1 MYQMKKILII
11 MLSAGIVLAGC
22 SKKEVKPVPEKHV
35 DVAIVHSYN
44 VPYVYDY
51 PAMVQGVVD
60 YQVVPRISGAVFK
73 QYYTEGTYVKKDAP
87 LYQIDP
93 RPYELSLQNAQGQLI
108 KDQAAMV
115 NYKSIYDRYVKLYA
129 DQAVS
134 KQDLETATI
143 NYQGAVGQVET
154 DKSNIDTAKLN
165 LEYCVV
171 RSPADGYISERQVTV
186 GDMVTAF
193 QTAMN
198 VINSVNDM
206 YITFSMPENDR
217 LAIQSAISNGLA
229 TVPSG
234 YKFRTDIQLADNSMI
249 KNAGYVQFT
258 DTRISVQNGVWNMRA
273 YVDNKTLKT
282 ELLSGQFVHIYLNGM
297 RYKDSYAIPQEAVF
311 RDDKGPFVYI
321 VKDGKVIKNPIE
333 TGPMTGA
340 LWIIK
345 SGLSD
350 GMQVV
355 TAGGVRVIVGDKV
368 VVDKKDDQSKTNPN
382 DSVTASAPISVT
394 PAKIN
399 ASAFAPNQKQVS
411 VSIESTA
418 NIYNGKY

>member
-1 MYQMKKILII
+1 MKKILMI
-11 MLSAGIVLAGC
+11 MLSAGILVAGC

-73 QYYTEGTYVKKDAP
+73 QYYTEGTYVKKDTP

-93 RPYELSLQNAQGQLI
+93 RPYELALQTAQGQLT
-108 KDQAAMV
+108 KDQAAMD
-115 NYKSIYDRYVKLYA
+115 NYKLIYDRYVKLYA

-134 KQDLETATI
+134 KQDLEAATI
-143 NYQGAVGQVET
+143 NYQGAVGLVET
-154 DKSNIDTAKLN
+154 DQASINNAKLN

-217 LAIQSAISNGLA
+217 LAIQTAITKGYA
-229 TVPSG
+229 TVPSA
-234 YKFRTDIQLADNSMI
+234 YKFRVDVQLADGSMI

-258 DTRISVQNGVWNMRA
+258 DTRISLQNGVWNMRA
-273 YVDNKTLKT
+273 YVDNKNLKT
-282 ELLSGQFVHIYLNGM
+282 QLLSGQFVHVYLNGM
-297 RYKDSYAIPQEAVF
+297 TYQDSYAVPQEAVF
-311 RDDKGPFVYI
+311 RDDKGPFVYV
-321 VKDGKVIKNPIE
+321 VKDGKVVKNPIV
-333 TGPMTGA
+333 TGPMSGS
-340 LWIIK
+340 LWIVR
-345 SGLSD
+345 SGLTD
-350 GMQVV
+350 GLQVV
-355 TAGGVRVIVGDKV
+355 TAGGVRVLAGDKV
-368 VVDKKDDQSKTNPN
+368 IVDQKDDQAKTN
-382 DSVTASAPISVT
+382 SSAPAITSAPVSIT
-394 PAKIN
+394 PQKVN
-399 ASAFAPNQKQVS
+399 ASGFVSNKKQDAVK
-411 VSIESTA
+411 IESSA
-418 NIYNGKY
+418 NIYNGNY